1 MSVLLYMCIFSNIF
15 KNKQGAKAM
24 YDILNK
30 NEDNPQH
37 NKPANLKQTFYFW
50 RKRVGKKYMCTQWK

>member
-1 MSVLLYMCIFSNIF
+1 MSVLLYMSIFSNIF

-30 NEDNPQH
+30 NEDNQTAQQTCKSKT
-37 NKPANLKQTFYFW
+37 NFIILKKTC
-50 RKRVGKKYMCTQWK
+50 GKKYMCTQWK